1 MSLAGRP
8 AGKKEGGTHG
18 DTPAGRAA
26 ACPGPAV
33 LPVGAGREG
42 GRGLP
47 ALPCPRLVPV
57 PGWKCRA
64 KFPVNPFVPVP
75 ASRGVGG
82 AVGAGQEQRPGL
94 RRGRPGGARRCPPR
108 FPDVLVEATPVAS
121 QSIPPLPG
129 ENGLFCWHRCLFS
142 SKIASAGSLR
152 WNGSCL

>member
-42 GRGLP
+42 GGCPPCP
-47 ALPCPRLVPV
+47 ALDWCQSPAGSAVPSFLLTPLCRCPH
-57 PGWKCRA
+57 PGVW
-64 KFPVNPFVPVP
+64 
-75 ASRGVGG
+75 GG
-82 AVGAGQEQRPGL
+82 AGGAGQEQRPGL
-94 RRGRPGGARRCPPR
+94 RRGRPGGARRCPLR

-142 SKIASAGSLR
+142 GKIASAGSLR
-152 WNGSCL
+152 WSGSCL